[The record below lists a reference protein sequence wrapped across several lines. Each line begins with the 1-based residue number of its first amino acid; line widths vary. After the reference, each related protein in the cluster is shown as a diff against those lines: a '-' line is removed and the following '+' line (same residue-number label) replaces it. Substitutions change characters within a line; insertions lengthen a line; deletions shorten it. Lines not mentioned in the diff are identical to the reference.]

1 MNTLS
6 RILDQA
12 DWSPMEPFTRLVQE
26 FDRLLDPSEPGEV
39 HPPLN
44 VVQTESEVKVS
55 LEIPGMDVKDLEVEV
70 HEGVLIITGKRETE
84 SVDEHA
90 KWLLKERRTG
100 NFERRVR
107 LLWDVDTENLSA
119 SYRRGVLEIAL
130 PRTSGR
136 RSRTIEIT
144 S

>member
-1 MNTLS
+1 
-6 RILDQA
+6 
-12 DWSPMEPFTRLVQE
+12 MEPFTRLVQE
-26 FDRLLDPSEPGEV
+26 FDRLLDPSEPSEV

>member
-12 DWSPMEPFTRLVQE
+12 DWSPIEPFTRLVQE
-26 FDRLLDPSEPGEV
+26 FDRLLDPCGPGEV

-44 VVQTESEVKVS
+44 VVQTENEVKVS
-55 LEIPGMDVKDLEVEV
+55 LEIPGMELEDLEVAV
-70 HEGVLIITGKRETE
+70 HEGVLVITGKRATE
-84 SVDEHA
+84 SLDEHA
-90 KWLLKERRTG
+90 EWLLKERRTG

-119 SYRRGVLEIAL
+119 SYRKGVLEIIL
-130 PRTSGR
+130 PRTSER
-136 RSRTIEIT
+136 RSRKIEVT

>member
-1 MNTLS
+1 M
-6 RILDQA
+6 
-12 DWSPMEPFTRLVQE
+12 
-26 FDRLLDPSEPGEV
+26 
-39 HPPLN
+39 
-44 VVQTESEVKVS
+44 VQTENEVKVS
-55 LEIPGMDVKDLEVEV
+55 LEIPGIDVKDLEVEV
-70 HEGVLIITGKRETE
+70 HEGVLIITGKRKAE

-90 KWLLKERRTG
+90 EWLLKERRTG

-130 PRTSGR
+130 PRTSER
-136 RSRTIEIT
+136 RSRKIEIT